1 MKMAK
6 GKYIAF
12 MDNDDQLG
20 GEGSLYEMFVYAE
33 KWESDLLMGKNV
45 AVSNSGSA
53 SPHIYNHGNIGRV
66 NILDVHFPAVVFVWS
81 ALHRKDFLVENNIVF
96 REDNTSY
103 EDYYFMAQV
112 YAKTDRISILA
123 NQTYYYWQRK
133 FSEHNLSSD
142 FSMSQLEKMIDQ
154 LIQCMNL
161 FEGSEF
167 QFSHGAG
174 FFEKV
179 MLSPAFHR
187 IFIETDERHAFLFN
201 QRMHQILREAFKN
214 SIYKPYMTK
223 HTKTI
228 YDILQVEDFS
238 LSRNLQNAYKRVN
251 KATPEQFIKLSPQY
265 LEQDEKLN
273 ILRKNALLDFNLR
286 DLGNLKKSFITLH
299 LQGDVLFVKPSPEIV
314 GKDFKLFI
322 SNRELTSY
330 ISYPFEEEI
339 TINIQSI
346 KEFLVRNKT
355 IDFYVGRETE
365 AGIAATKIA
374 GKYSEKIYPY
384 LSKNKRP
391 VLYTWEDEKSIEL
404 YVNWKGGLG
413 LLVE

>member
-1 MKMAK
+1 MDVSIIIPTWSIFNKKVDGKLAIEGGLESIQNQLHEGFQFELVFVDDASPDETVKWIKDWIEKHPEIPATIYVLGKNSGGPSEPRNLGMKMAK

-20 GEGSLYEMFVYAE
+20 GEGSLYEMFV
-33 KWESDLLMGKNV
+33 
-45 AVSNSGSA
+45 
-53 SPHIYNHGNIGRV
+53 
-66 NILDVHFPAVVFVWS
+66 
-81 ALHRKDFLVENNIVF
+81 
-96 REDNTSY
+96 
-103 EDYYFMAQV
+103 
-112 YAKTDRISILA
+112 
-123 NQTYYYWQRK
+123 
-133 FSEHNLSSD
+133 
-142 FSMSQLEKMIDQ
+142 
-154 LIQCMNL
+154 
-161 FEGSEF
+161 
-167 QFSHGAG
+167 
-174 FFEKV
+174 
-179 MLSPAFHR
+179 
-187 IFIETDERHAFLFN
+187 
-201 QRMHQILREAFKN
+201 
-214 SIYKPYMTK
+214 
-223 HTKTI
+223 
-228 YDILQVEDFS
+228 
-238 LSRNLQNAYKRVN
+238 
-251 KATPEQFIKLSPQY
+251 
-265 LEQDEKLN
+265 
-273 ILRKNALLDFNLR
+273 
-286 DLGNLKKSFITLH
+286 
-299 LQGDVLFVKPSPEIV
+299 KPSPEIV

-330 ISYPFEEEI
+330 ISSPFEEEI